1 MEACVMANND
11 FDKRMEFLKKSY
23 DRLPSSFNP
32 EEVLQKIE
40 GETNKPE
47 QRGSSVRRKR
57 TFRRKIA
64 VWAVSVASIFLF
76 GFITA
81 LFIAEHNEKQASD
94 EYVEKLQND
103 YAIERNKQR
112 DVLKLEEDKF
122 SKLAFV
128 GEADAIIESIADDK
142 EQAEVNYERALST
155 LTLPSDMMKDI
166 ADQSLVEDEQASI
179 DYLDT
184 FFGKIR
190 SLITVYDEIL
200 VENQQVIEDF
210 KMDPSIDKAAV
221 MMLSPDTFPEELQ
234 NMIDTMSEQYIELTM
249 NRDTGE
255 ITVRYYAPRLA
266 EKVKAHFHPDMRGYV
281 TLALTR
287 PGQPI
292 VNDFDGRAEIANQTI
307 TLPDHDFEQQVKSL
321 YEQFKDTHD
330 KTIFKG
336 YSLIYIVGVFHYA
349 NDMED
354 PETIYY
360 LTHSDD
366 MTINIQQ
373 GRDYT
378 VEEYVADWRKGV
390 SLFDNAKE
398 IVFSTDSIEHLV
410 ANAVSATVQVI
421 RQGGTSEDAYFIWE
435 DSREWQLFTDW
446 LEPLP

>member
-1 MEACVMANND
+1 MANND

-23 DRLPSSFNP
+23 DRLPTSFNP

-47 QRGSSVRRKR
+47 QKESTVRRKR
-57 TFRRKIA
+57 TFRYK
-64 VWAVSVASIFLF
+64 VTVLAVSVASIFLF

-81 LFIAEHNEKQASD
+81 LFITEHKEKLASD
-94 EYVEKLQND
+94 EYVEKLQHD
-103 YAIERNKQR
+103 YAVEREKQR

-122 SKLAFV
+122 SKLVFV
-128 GEADAIIESIADDK
+128 AEADRIIENIADDR
-142 EQAEVNYERALST
+142 EQAEVNYKRALSS
-155 LTLPSDMMKDI
+155 LRLPSDLMQVI

-184 FFGKIR
+184 FFEKIK
-190 SLITVYDEIL
+190 SLIIVYDEIL

-221 MMLSPDTFPEELQ
+221 MMLSPDTFPKGLQ

-255 ITVRYYAPRLA
+255 IMVHYYAPRLA
-266 EKVKAHFHPDMRGYV
+266 EKVKSNFHPDTRGYV
-281 TLALTR
+281 ILALTR
-287 PGQPI
+287 TGQPI
-292 VNDFDGRAEIANQTI
+292 VNDFDGRAEVTDKTI
-307 TLPDHDFEQQVKSL
+307 TLPNHDFEQQVKSL
-321 YEQFKDTHD
+321 YEQFKVAHD

-336 YSLIYIVGVFHYA
+336 YSLVYIVGVFHYA

-390 SLFDNAKE
+390 SLFDNAQQ
-398 IVFSTDSIEHLV
+398 IVFSADSVKHIV
-410 ANAVSATVQVI
+410 ANAVSATVQVV
-421 RQGGTSEDAYFIWE
+421 REDGTSEDAYFIWE